1 VEAAGAETHVVAVQI
16 QEEYSLKL
24 FRPGKNPVLRGT
36 ALPIDDH
43 LGYLWTRGLVPRLRT
58 YIGREVPNP
67 MSVKICRG
75 KADMSVVLKDIL
87 GLTKLNYNACR
98 FGDGEPVTLKF
109 ADAVGEIL
117 TAGPV
122 FKEQI
127 PPLPFK
133 HYV

>member
-1 VEAAGAETHVVAVQI
+1 VAVQI
-16 QEEYSLKL
+16 QEDSDLKL

-36 ALPIDDH
+36 ALPIDDNM
-43 LGYLWTRGLVPRLRT
+43 GYLWTRGLVSRLRT
-58 YIGREVPNP
+58 YVGREVPNAL
-67 MSVKICRG
+67 VIKICRG
-75 KADMSVVLKDIL
+75 EANMKTVLSDIF

-98 FGDGEPVTLKF
+98 YGDGEPVTLKF

-122 FKEQI
+122 FKDDI